1 MSRKYKFRDDDKL
14 YFISYAIV
22 GWIDLFIREEYR
34 EIMIRSWKYCQKFKG
49 LEIYGWVIMTSHI
62 HMIVGSHGEPLAQIM
77 RDMKGFTSKELKNLI
92 ETHSSES
99 RREWILGIMKSAGL
113 KNSNNV
119 AFQLWQQDNHPTE
132 LITPA
137 MAWQK
142 LNYIHDNPVRAGFV
156 SRPEDFLYS
165 SAGDY
170 FGNRGLVEVILLNPL
185 II

>member
-1 MSRKYKFRDDDKL
+1 MSRKYKFRNNDKL
-14 YFISYAIV
+14 YFISYTIV

-34 EIMIRSWKYCQKFKG
+34 EIMIRSWKHCQKFKG

-77 RDMKGFTSKELKNLI
+77 RDMKGFTSKELRSLI
-92 ETHSSES
+92 ETHRSES
-99 RREWILGIMKSAGL
+99 RREWMLGIMNSAGV

-119 AFQLWQQDNHPTE
+119 AFQLWQQDNHPIE

-142 LNYIHDNPVRAGFV
+142 LNYIHNNPVKAGFV
-156 SRPEDFLYS
+156 SRPEEFLYS

-170 FGNRGLVEVILLNPL
+170 FGNRGLVEVSLLNPL